1 MIYKLLSFFV
11 LTLLIKHTSLKML
24 YFARCRGIDT
34 AIYRRLDR
42 LKTRRHRFSLAIIR
56 VYKRNSTFVEL
67 PSLVEELSNIGLSET
82 LNKYYNK
89 PFEHEAKSIVAGP
102 SFMQFLNKLFKTQI
116 AAGDIL
122 QFESDN
128 HNKFF
133 MFSMTG
139 TWDEI
144 IKLQ

>member
-1 MIYKLLSFFV
+1 
-11 LTLLIKHTSLKML
+11 
-24 YFARCRGIDT
+24 
-34 AIYRRLDR
+34 
-42 LKTRRHRFSLAIIR
+42 LATIR
-56 VYKRNSTFVEL
+56 IYKRNSTFVEL
-67 PSLVEELSNIGLSET
+67 PSLVEELSNTGLTDT
-82 LNKYYNK
+82 LKKYYNK

-122 QFESDN
+122 QFESDK
-128 HNKFF
+128 HDKFF
-133 MFSMTG
+133 MFSLTG

>member
-1 MIYKLLSFFV
+1 MAV
-11 LTLLIKHTSLKML
+11 
-24 YFARCRGIDT
+24 
-34 AIYRRLDR
+34 
-42 LKTRRHRFSLAIIR
+42 IR

-67 PSLVEELSNIGLSET
+67 PSLVEELSNIGLIET
-82 LNKYYNK
+82 LKKYYDK

-122 QFESDN
+122 QFESDK
-128 HNKFF
+128 HDKFF
-133 MFSMTG
+133 MFSLTG

>member
-1 MIYKLLSFFV
+1 MKEDIY
-11 LTLLIKHTSLKML
+11 
-24 YFARCRGIDT
+24 
-34 AIYRRLDR
+34 
-42 LKTRRHRFSLAIIR
+42 FSMATIR
-56 VYKRNSTFVEL
+56 VYKRNPTFVEL
-67 PSLVEELSNIGLSET
+67 PSLVEELSNVGLTET
-82 LNKYYNK
+82 LKKYYNK

-128 HNKFF
+128 HNKYF
-133 MFSMTG
+133 MFSLTG

-144 IKLQ
+144 VKLQ

>member
-1 MIYKLLSFFV
+1 M
-11 LTLLIKHTSLKML
+11 
-24 YFARCRGIDT
+24 
-34 AIYRRLDR
+34 
-42 LKTRRHRFSLAIIR
+42 AIIR

-67 PSLVEELSNIGLSET
+67 NSLVEELSNTGLTET
-82 LNKYYNK
+82 LKKYYNK
-89 PFEHEAKSIVAGP
+89 PFEHKARSIVAGP

-122 QFESDN
+122 QFESGD
-128 HNKFF
+128 HDKFF
-133 MFSMTG
+133 MFSLTG

>member
-1 MIYKLLSFFV
+1 
-11 LTLLIKHTSLKML
+11 
-24 YFARCRGIDT
+24 
-34 AIYRRLDR
+34 
-42 LKTRRHRFSLAIIR
+42 LAVIR

-67 PSLVEELSNIGLSET
+67 PSLVEELSNIGLIET
-82 LNKYYNK
+82 LKKYYDK

-122 QFESDN
+122 QFESDK
-128 HNKFF
+128 HDKFF
-133 MFSMTG
+133 MFSLTG

>member
-1 MIYKLLSFFV
+1 MAV
-11 LTLLIKHTSLKML
+11 
-24 YFARCRGIDT
+24 
-34 AIYRRLDR
+34 
-42 LKTRRHRFSLAIIR
+42 IR

-67 PSLVEELSNIGLSET
+67 PSLVEELSNIGLIET
-82 LNKYYNK
+82 LKKYYDK

-102 SFMQFLNKLFKTQI
+102 TFIQYLNKLFKTQI

-122 QFESDN
+122 QFESDK

-133 MFSMTG
+133 MFSLTG

>member
-1 MIYKLLSFFV
+1 MIYILLSFFV

-67 PSLVEELSNIGLSET
+67 PSLVEELSNIGLHDT
-82 LNKYYNK
+82 LKKYYNE
-89 PFEHEAKSIVAGP
+89 PVEHEAKSIVAGP
-102 SFMQFLNKLFKTQI
+102 SFMQYLNKLFKTQI

-122 QFESDN
+122 QFESDK
-128 HNKFF
+128 HDKFF
-133 MFSMTG
+133 MFSLTG